1 MTVRICPASDY
12 TIQEMVDIY
21 NLTRSD
27 YLVPMAMIPADLE
40 EYLQVY
46 DIALDGSMVAL
57 QDGRPVGLNL
67 LGQRGEQGWIT
78 RLGVAP
84 QARRRGVARALMQ
97 ALLAEAGKRGVK
109 HLQLEVIADNQPG
122 RALFQSFGFAPR
134 AEYIVGER
142 PKTVHTVLPARQ
154 VAVDS
159 ASHDDMLDELARREG
174 HVDWKNHP
182 DSLSKLV
189 GLKGIKVT
197 AEIGSA
203 WVIFRPKNHRLEKTI
218 LNVHSGHPSEIGTLM
233 LDHLS
238 KMYPGCALKAE
249 NVPAEGL
256 TWDAYQSA
264 GFEVSFRRVE
274 MWLTL

>member
-1 MTVRICPASDY
+1 
-12 TIQEMVDIY
+12 
-21 NLTRSD
+21 
-27 YLVPMAMIPADLE
+27 
-40 EYLQVY
+40 
-46 DIALDGSMVAL
+46 
-57 QDGRPVGLNL
+57 
-67 LGQRGEQGWIT
+67 
-78 RLGVAP
+78 
-84 QARRRGVARALMQ
+84 MQ
-97 ALLAEAGKRGVK
+97 ALLVEAGKRGVK
-109 HLQLEVIADNQPG
+109 HLQLEVIADNEPG

-134 AEYIVGER
+134 AEYIVAER

-154 VAVDS
+154 AAVEF
-159 ASHDDMLDELARREG
+159 ASHDDILDELARREG

-189 GLKGIKVT
+189 GLQGIKVT

-203 WVIFRPKNHRLEKTI
+203 WVLFRPKNQRLEKII
-218 LNVHSGHPSEIGTLM
+218 LNVQSGHPSEIGSLT

-238 KMYPGCALKAE
+238 QMYPDSTLKAE

-264 GFEVSFRRVE
+264 GFEISFRRVE